1 MPLVVGILAGAA
13 AAATAL
19 GYLVAYRRENRP
31 DRILGLL
38 YHRIVSDEEYA
49 TCPPTEKLFSMPERR
64 FREQLLYL
72 RSQGYS
78 AVALDQ
84 VVAYVR
90 GGPALPPRPVLVTFD
105 DGSVSVHHAAL
116 PVLRELGWP
125 ATLFVTTDPAAW
137 VFALGSRPQRRV
149 TPEEIRELDQGG
161 VTIGSHSV
169 THGAL
174 ESMSAD
180 EIAFELGESKRH
192 LESVLG
198 HEVKYFGVPL
208 NWYGPKVRRA
218 AESLGYAA
226 VCTSDNGTIHRDS
239 DPFHLRRFIIEGT
252 FDLSEFARNLG
263 AHAIVQRRCINTIKR
278 VPARLLG
285 PRLWLPFR
293 RWLFSTFLGRY
304 FALRYFK
311 RALATTFVL
320 AALAVLFFVWW
331 LADA

>member
-1 MPLVVGILAGAA
+1 
-13 AAATAL
+13 
-19 GYLVAYRRENRP
+19 
-31 DRILGLL
+31 
-38 YHRIVSDEEYA
+38 
-49 TCPPTEKLFSMPERR
+49 
-64 FREQLLYL
+64 
-72 RSQGYS
+72 
-78 AVALDQ
+78 
-84 VVAYVR
+84 
-90 GGPALPPRPVLVTFD
+90 
-105 DGSVSVHHAAL
+105 
-116 PVLRELGWP
+116 
-125 ATLFVTTDPAAW
+125 
-137 VFALGSRPQRRV
+137 
-149 TPEEIRELDQGG
+149 
-161 VTIGSHSV
+161 
-169 THGAL
+169 
-174 ESMSAD
+174 
-180 EIAFELGESKRH
+180 
-192 LESVLG
+192 
-198 HEVKYFGVPL
+198 
-208 NWYGPKVRRA
+208 
-218 AESLGYAA
+218 LGYAA